1 MMDPGV
7 LFPVEAGLA
16 ASAIVLGGIVEGYGY
31 GLSLGT
37 NWPYTRDIHVLAL
50 KGDPEAIHRIVATA
64 IGLLSL
70 VLLVIYPTA
79 ITAIGLGLLVLTALL
94 GMATLY
100 VLAGKA
106 PAFLQGLHDI
116 VAYSVF
122 VTYLLASLGVTSLSG
137 FLSFLASAI
146 VPPHVLYYVLF
157 LGGWVTGSR
166 RMVRPIG
173 NVRVPKGETQWVWAI
188 HGVFSVIFLASLIY
202 LKMWL
207 GLGLAVLQVFVGL
220 WVYRSINKN
229 PEKPGISIG
238 LHQLM
243 TVVIVIYL
251 VLNAFGY
258 A

>member
-1 MMDPGV
+1 MDV
-7 LFPVEAGLA
+7 NFLFPIEAGLA

-37 NWPYTRDIHVLAL
+37 NWPYTRDIHLLAL

-64 IGLLSL
+64 IGLLAL
-70 VLLVIYPTA
+70 ALVILYPTPV
-79 ITAIGLGLLVLTALL
+79 TAIGLGLLVLTALL

-122 VTYLLASLGVTSLSG
+122 ITYLLATLGVTSLSSYI
-137 FLSFLASAI
+137 SFLESAI
-146 VPPHVLYYVLF
+146 TPPHVLYFVLF

-166 RMVRPIG
+166 RMVKPIG
-173 NVRVPKGETQWVWAI
+173 DVRVPRGETQWVWVF
-188 HGVFSVIFLASLIY
+188 HGIFSIIFLASLIY
-202 LKMWL
+202 LKMWI
-207 GLGLAVLQVFVGL
+207 GLGLALIQILVGL
-220 WVYRSINKN
+220 WVYWTINKN
-229 PEKPGISIG
+229 PAKPGISIG
-238 LHQLM
+238 IHQLV
-243 TVVIVIYL
+243 TVGIVLYL
-251 VLNAFGY
+251 VLNSFGY